1 MSVFVC
7 LLISLGLYVPGAV
20 CVCVACGH
28 DSTTHKTTGGHP
40 MTDQV
45 PGWARDTYDRDCL
58 RGKHYGGEYYI
69 CEKAKGHGGVC
80 QEGDVR
86 WIGGMMV
93 APLPALKGGADRG

>member
-28 DSTTHKTTGGHP
+28 DTTTHKTTGGQP

-45 PGWARDTYDRDCL
+45 PGWARDTYDR
-58 RGKHYGGEYYI
+58 
-69 CEKAKGHGGVC
+69 
-80 QEGDVR
+80 
-86 WIGGMMV
+86 V
-93 APLPALKGGADRG
+93 APLPAPKGGADRG